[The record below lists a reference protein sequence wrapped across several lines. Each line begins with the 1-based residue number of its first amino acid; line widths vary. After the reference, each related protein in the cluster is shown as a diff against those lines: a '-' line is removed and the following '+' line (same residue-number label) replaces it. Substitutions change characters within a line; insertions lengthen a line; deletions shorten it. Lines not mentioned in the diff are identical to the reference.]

1 MTVSTSIQIL
11 TADDVRARRLG
22 RNHRA
27 HARPMLMAIGIVALT
42 AVIGAAQYGHP
53 LKGQWSGDWGPNKT
67 TRHRLLLDLN
77 WDGKAITGTIN
88 PGPNAVPLQKA
99 SVDPSTWNVR
109 FEAEGKGPAGAIVRY
124 LVEGKLE
131 NLGSYRRVL
140 VGTWTQ
146 GAERGDFRLTRN

>member
-1 MTVSTSIQIL
+1 MRVSS
-11 TADDVRARRLG
+11 
-22 RNHRA
+22 
-27 HARPMLMAIGIVALT
+27 MLVAIAIVALSG
-42 AVIGAAQYGHP
+42 VIGAAQYGHP
-53 LKGQWSGDWGPNKT
+53 LKGTWSGDWGPNKE
-67 TRHRLLLDLN
+67 TRHRLLLDLH

-109 FEAEGKGPAGAIVRY
+109 FEAEGKGPSGATVRY
-124 LVEGKLE
+124 LIQGKIE